1 MRIISWNCNGR
12 FRDKFPL
19 IQAYDADVYVI
30 QECENPFVRGNKSYK
45 DFASNFLWTG
55 ENPNKGLGI
64 FAKENILLT
73 PQNWPS
79 YCLRCFLPV
88 RINDVF
94 NLLGVWACDPYI
106 AEYYVYQNIN
116 FNRYSR
122 DMIIIGDFNSNVIWD
137 KKHGKRNHSTVVTKL
152 AEIGLVSAYHTT
164 TGEAQGLERRS
175 TFFNTDILTRDT
187 TSTIASSPVRA
198 FGTLIFWPTVLW
210 STNPTT
216 ALFVW
221 TFASLM

>member
-45 DFASNFLWTG
+45 NFASNFLWTG

-116 FNRYSR
+116 FDRYSR

-137 KKHGKRNHSTVVTKL
+137 KKHGKRNHSTVVTEL
-152 AEIGLVSAYHTT
+152 AEIGLISAYHTT
-164 TGEAQGLERRS
+164 TGEAQGLESRS
-175 TFFNTDILTRDT
+175 TFFQYRHPDKGYHIDHCFIASSRIQHFDILTDN
-187 TSTIASSPVRA
+187 P
-198 FGTLIFWPTVLW
+198 LIEQSDHRHLC
-210 STNPTT
+210 
-216 ALFVW
+216 LDIC
-221 TFASLM
+221 